1 MGQQGALHGPVPD
14 EVQGLARQEVQP
26 VAVRLVRRDCQLSV
40 GGTQA
45 HHGLKHQAL
54 ALLDVLAH
62 GVEVRGE
69 LHAGGEEALAL
80 LALALAEELLPPLR
94 HEPER
99 RVIAGQELNGPAR
112 PVQLVPD
119 GGVPPGRAPEG
130 SLGAGLH
137 HLRRSLHQGGDI
149 HPGHGNGQQ
158 AHGGQHAVSAAH
170 VVGDH
175 EGLPSLA
182 VRQGLQ
188 GATGL
193 VRGGVDPLPGA
204 LPAVLLLQ
212 GLPEEAEGHG
222 GLSSGARLGNHVDGE
237 IHIRHQVQHLP
248 HSVGGKAVAHKVD
261 VGGILALQVVIG
273 RAQAV
278 DDTPGA

>member
-1 MGQQGALHGPVPD
+1 MGQQGALHGPIPD

-94 HEPER
+94 HEPEG
-99 RVIAGQELNGPAR
+99 RVIAGQQFDGPAR

-119 GGVPPGRAPEG
+119 GGVPPGGALEGGVLTDLHQIRRA
-130 SLGAGLH
+130 
-137 HLRRSLHQGGDI
+137 LHQGGDV
-149 HPGHGNGQQ
+149 HSGHGDGQQ
-158 AHGGQHAVSAAH
+158 AHGGENAVAAAH
-170 VVGDH
+170 VVRDH
-175 EGLPSLA
+175 EGLPPLA
-182 VRQGLQ
+182 VRQGFQ
-188 GATGL
+188 GAPGL
-193 VRGGVDPLPGA
+193 VGGGVDPLPGA
-204 LPAVLLLQ
+204 LRAVLLLQ
-212 GLPEEAEGHG
+212 SLPEEAEGHG
-222 GLSSGARLGNHVDGE
+222 RLRGGAGLGDHVDGE
-237 IHIRHQVQHLP
+237 VHVRHQVQHF
-248 HSVGGKAVAHKVD
+248 SQGVRGEAVAHKVD
-261 VGGILALQVVIG
+261 VGGVLAPEVVVG

-278 DDTPGA
+278 DDPPGA